1 MKLLTIDG
9 GHMTRV
15 GVLLGDQVLDVDSTA
30 AFFGDDRQY
39 PKSIKAAIVN
49 GHSAMGLLM
58 NLIDKVNEA
67 TESQLASL
75 RESGALN
82 PYSETDLHAPIP
94 SPGFI
99 LSVGMNYRDHLA
111 EMNTPVPDVPASF
124 TKHPSGITGSGQP
137 IILPASNGEMV
148 DFEAE
153 ICFVFG
159 RECYNVAEADAW
171 DYVAGLTIAN
181 DVSARDWVAPIFE
194 QDTTM
199 GAIHAWEANVLGKQ
213 YPTFCP
219 MGPVLATMDEIA
231 NPDDLRIETRL
242 NGKVM
247 QSSNSS
253 QLVFNIPK
261 LIAYFSK
268 WYKFVPGN
276 IVTTGSP
283 AGVGYGRNPKVFMRD
298 GDVIEVEV
306 EGVGTLSNP
315 VSAAQNSQ
323 THGY

>member
-9 GHMTRV
+9 GRTTRV

-30 AFFGDDRQY
+30 EFFGDDRQY
-39 PKSIKAAIVN
+39 PKSIKAAIAK
-49 GHSAMGLLM
+49 GHSTVGLLT
-58 NLIDKVNEA
+58 NLINKVNEA

-94 SPGFI
+94 NPGFI

-124 TKHPSGITGSGQP
+124 TKHPSGVTGPGQP

-171 DYVAGLTIAN
+171 NYVAGLTIAN

-247 QSSNSS
+247 QSSSSS
-253 QLVFNIPK
+253 QLVFSIPK

-268 WYKFVPGN
+268 WYKFAPGD

-283 AGVGYGRNPKVFMRD
+283 AGVGYGRNPKVFMRE

-315 VSAAQNSQ
+315 VSAIRNSQ
-323 THGY
+323 TYGH

>member
-1 MKLLTIDG
+1 MKLLTIDD
-9 GHMTRV
+9 GHTARV
-15 GVLLGDQVLDVDSTA
+15 GVLLGEQVLDVDSTA
-30 AFFGDDRQY
+30 EFFGDDREY

-49 GHSAMGLLM
+49 GHSAIDLLA
-58 NLIDKVNEA
+58 NLINKVNEA
-67 TESQLASL
+67 TESQFASL
-75 RESGALN
+75 RKSGALN
-82 PYSETDLHAPIP
+82 PYSETDLYAPIP
-94 SPGFI
+94 NPGFI

-111 EMNTPVPDVPASF
+111 EMNTPAPDVPASF
-124 TKHPSGITGSGQP
+124 TKHPGSVTGPGQP
-137 IILPASNGEMV
+137 IILPASNGDMV

-171 DYVAGLTIAN
+171 DYIAGLTIAN

-253 QLVFNIPK
+253 QLIFNIPK
-261 LIAYFSK
+261 LVAYFSK
-268 WYKFVPGN
+268 WYKFAPGD

-283 AGVGYGRNPKVFMRD
+283 AGVGYARNPKMFMRD
-298 GDVIEVEV
+298 GDVIEVEI

-315 VSAAQNSQ
+315 VSAVRNGQ
-323 THGY
+323 THGH

>member
-9 GHMTRV
+9 GHTARL
-15 GVLLGDQVLDVDSTA
+15 GVLLGDLVMNVDSTA
-30 AFFGDDRQY
+30 EFFGDEREY

-49 GHSAMGLLM
+49 GRSAIDLLT

-67 TESQLASL
+67 TESQFSSL

-82 PYSETDLHAPIP
+82 PYSEINLYAPIP
-94 SPGFI
+94 NPGFI

-111 EMNTPVPDVPASF
+111 EMNTPVPNVPASF
-124 TKHPSGITGSGQP
+124 TKHPNSVIGSGQP
-137 IILPASNGEMV
+137 IILPASNGDMV

-159 RECYNVAEADAW
+159 CECYNVAEADAW

-199 GAIHAWEANVLGKQ
+199 GAIHAWEVNVLGKQ

-219 MGPVLATMDEIA
+219 MGPVLVTMDEIA
-231 NPDDLRIETRL
+231 DPEDLRIETRL

-247 QSSNSS
+247 QSSRSS
-253 QLVFNIPK
+253 ELVFNIPK

-268 WYKFVPGN
+268 WYKFAPGD

-283 AGVGYGRNPKVFMRD
+283 AGVGYGKNPKVFMRD
-298 GDVIEVEV
+298 GDIIEVEV
-306 EGVGTLSNP
+306 EGIGTLSNP
-315 VSAAQNSQ
+315 VSTVLNSQ
-323 THGY
+323 THGH